1 VSACTTKTRPSA
13 VEVAKETTAKPDARF
28 AGKSAAPIGPFERGG
43 GITLRFTFED
53 RQQRTDQ
60 PSCASIATPL

>member
-1 VSACTTKTRPSA
+1 
-13 VEVAKETTAKPDARF
+13 VAKETTAKPDARF